1 MYIIYVY
8 IYMYIYIYI
17 IYSYLYLQQSAR
29 YLERLYLV
37 LKKYGNIL
45 VYDFQFHA
53 VAIISYTLSMI

>member
-8 IYMYIYIYI
+8 IYIYIFLY

>member
-1 MYIIYVY
+1 MHIIYVY
-8 IYMYIYIYI
+8 IYIYIFIY

-45 VYDFQFHA
+45 VYDFKFHA

>member
-1 MYIIYVY
+1 MC
-8 IYMYIYIYI
+8 IYIYI
-17 IYSYLYLQQSAR
+17 FLYIYSYLYLQQSAR

-45 VYDFQFHA
+45 VYDFKFHA